1 MLEEILF
8 PIFLWVYIVGVMAVA
23 LIFFTLM
30 YYIVSHEDITS
41 DFQC

>member
-1 MLEEILF
+1 MLDILF

-23 LIFFTLM
+23 LILFTIIH
-30 YYIVSHEDITS
+30 YIVFHEDITS